1 MERNKTR
8 SRFDIDEDNKIIYI
22 ECCEEVTKEQIIKS
36 IESIKLDRNHGR
48 IIMKDIV
55 IIGGG
60 PAGLTAA
67 LYAGRAKL
75 DTLVI
80 ERQFHGGQMVNT
92 NEVENYP
99 GIPETTGPELSAAM
113 YDHANHFGAKVT
125 YEDVIGLE
133 VEYPVKKVITTN
145 GIYETKTIILAM
157 GAKPRQLG
165 VEKEQ
170 ELWGKGVSYC
180 AICDGGFF
188 RDKEVAVVGGGDTA
202 VEDALYLSRLAKK
215 VYLIH
220 RRDSLRAAQI
230 LQERLFGSTVEILW
244 DSTVTKLYSEQMLTG
259 VEVTNVKTK
268 ETRDIDLQ
276 GLFVAVGSIPATG
289 LVKGI
294 LELNDQGYIV
304 ADESCKT
311 SVDGVYAAGDLRQK
325 ELRQIIT
332 AAADGAVSVY
342 QAEKYIL
349 TC

>member
-1 MERNKTR
+1 
-8 SRFDIDEDNKIIYI
+8 
-22 ECCEEVTKEQIIKS
+22 
-36 IESIKLDRNHGR
+36 
-48 IIMKDIV
+48 MKDIIV
-55 IIGGG
+55 IGGG

-67 LYAGRAKL
+67 LYGGRAKL
-75 DTLVI
+75 DTLVL

-99 GIPETTGPELSAAM
+99 GLPQTTGPELSAAM
-113 YDHANHFGAKVT
+113 YDHAVRFGAKVAF
-125 YEDVIGLE
+125 EDVIGIE
-133 VEYPVKKVITTN
+133 TEHDVKKVVTTN
-145 GIYETKTIILAM
+145 NVYEAKTIILAM

-220 RRDSLRAAQI
+220 RRDKLRAAQI
-230 LQERLFGSTVEILW
+230 LQERLFESSVQVIW
-244 DSTVTKLYSEQMLTG
+244 DSEITKLYSEQTLTG
-259 VEVTNVKTK
+259 IAVTNLKTN
-268 ETRDIDLQ
+268 EITELDLQ
-276 GLFVAVGSIPATG
+276 GLFIAVGSVPATQ

-294 LELNDQGYIV
+294 VELNEQGYII
-304 ADESCKT
+304 ANEKCET
-311 SVDGVYAAGDLRQK
+311 SVKGVFAAGDIRQK

-332 AAADGAVSVY
+332 AAADGAISVY

-349 TC
+349 TK